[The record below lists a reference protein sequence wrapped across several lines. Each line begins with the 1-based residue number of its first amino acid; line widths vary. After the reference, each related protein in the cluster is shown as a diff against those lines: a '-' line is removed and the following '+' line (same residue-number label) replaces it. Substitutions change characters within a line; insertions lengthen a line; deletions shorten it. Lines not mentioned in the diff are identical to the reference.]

1 VDLGVFLPIGNN
13 GWLMSTAAPQYMPT
27 YELNRAVTQKAESI
41 GFEFALSMIKLRG
54 FGGATEFWDHN
65 LESFTLMAGI
75 APVTERI
82 KLYASTATLTLPPAI
97 VARMAV
103 TIDSMAPGR
112 FGVNIV
118 TGWQK
123 GEYAQ
128 MGLWPGDQH
137 AATRYE
143 QSSEYV
149 RVMRD
154 LWDTGR
160 CDLDGEFFHM
170 EDCHLGPLPQGPI
183 EIVCAGQSDRG
194 MRFCAEF
201 GDVQFV
207 LGSGRNTP
215 TAHRQANERL
225 GVAAQRSGRDVGVY
239 VLFMIIA
246 DETDEAA
253 FARWDALNAAVD
265 REAIATMTGR
275 AATDGSDERS
285 HTRQLA
291 MPEGAINFNIGT
303 LVGSYERVAAMLDE
317 AAAVPGTKGIML
329 IFDDFLQGLE
339 VFGDHIQPRMGS
351 RRQHPSP

>member
-1 VDLGVFLPIGNN
+1 MDLGVFLPIGNN

-27 YELNRAVTQKAESI
+27 YELNRAVTLKAESI

-75 APVTERI
+75 APATERI
-82 KLYASTATLTLPPAI
+82 RLYASTATLTLPPAI

-128 MGLWPGDQH
+128 MGLWPGDEH

-154 LWDTGR
+154 LWDDRSLRPRRRVLPHGG
-160 CDLDGEFFHM
+160 LPP
-170 EDCHLGPLPQGPI
+170 GPAPAGTDRDRLRGP
-183 EIVCAGQSDRG
+183 ERSRDA
-194 MRFCAEF
+194 FCAEY

-215 TAHRQANERL
+215 TAHGQANERL

-239 VLFMIIA
+239 VLFMVIA

-253 FARWDALNAAVD
+253 FARWDALNEAVD
-265 REAIATMTGR
+265 REAIETMTGR

-303 LVGSYERVAAMLDE
+303 LVGSYETVAAMLDE
-317 AAAVPGTKGIML
+317 AADVPGTKGIML

-339 VFGDHIQPRMGS
+339 VFGDHIQPRMAS
-351 RRQHPSP
+351 RRKYR

>member
-1 VDLGVFLPIGNN
+1 MDLGVFLPVGNN

-27 YELNRAVTQKAESI
+27 YELNRAITQKAESI

-75 APVTERI
+75 APTTERI

-128 MGLWPGDQH
+128 MGLWPGDGH

-154 LWDTGR
+154 LWETGR

-170 EDCHLGPLPQGPI
+170 EDCRLGPLPQGPI

-194 MRFCAEF
+194 MRFCAEY

-215 TAHRQANERL
+215 TAHGQANERL
-225 GVAAQRSGRDVGVY
+225 GVAARRSGRDVGVY
-239 VLFMIIA
+239 VLFMVIA

-253 FARWDALNAAVD
+253 FERWDALNAAVD

-339 VFGDHIQPRMGS
+339 VFGDHIQPRMAS
-351 RRQHPSP
+351 RREHR